1 MAESIC
7 ARVRPGRGV
16 RSSGAWFGPHQR
28 GRSSEKVWPV
38 RGSRY
43 AEDMAGIVRLPLRSG
58 EGAELSWGTL
68 LLVSQKLIDVP
79 HRRHMIGT
87 ARRKVS

>member
-1 MAESIC
+1 
-7 ARVRPGRGV
+7 
-16 RSSGAWFGPHQR
+16 
-28 GRSSEKVWPV
+28 
-38 RGSRY
+38 
-43 AEDMAGIVRLPLRSG
+43 MAGIVRLPLRSG

-87 ARRKVS
+87 AWRKVS